1 MGYSSRTIHGLSW
14 AWAQS
19 IFIRGISL
27 LKILILA
34 RILTPRE
41 FGDFGISLLIL
52 ALLETL
58 TETGVNV
65 FLIQKKENL
74 SKYINSAWIVS
85 IARGFIIFFVFIIF
99 SGFIADFFKAP
110 HIKNILILFSF
121 VPLIRGFINPAEIK
135 FQKEI
140 NFDKDFI
147 YRMSIAFIDM
157 LATIFLVLIIK
168 NISGLVIGMLT
179 GVIFQVILSFL
190 LIKPRPQIKFKRLYI
205 YRIINQGKWVT
216 LSGIFNYLFH
226 NLDNIIVG
234 KFLGTYNLGLYEMS
248 YNIAMLPITDVAD
261 VISRVTF
268 PVYSKFSDDLERLRK
283 AFLKT
288 ELLLILIT
296 VPFGFVVF
304 FFANGLIEFFLGKQW
319 LPMVNILKILV
330 VLGVVHSIFGFP
342 AIVFLSVNK
351 QIYSSIITLIN
362 LIVLVICIF
371 PLITYFGLLG
381 VAFAALLGVIVPI
394 PVSLY
399 FLRKIFNNK

>member
-19 IFIRGISL
+19 IFVRGISFF
-27 LKILILA
+27 KILILA

-65 FLIQKKENL
+65 FLIQKKDNL

-85 IARGFIIFFVFIIF
+85 IVRGIIIFLVFLIF
-99 SGFIADFFKAP
+99 SEFIADFFKSP
-110 HIKNILILFSF
+110 NIKNILILFSF
-121 VPLIRGFINPAEIK
+121 IPLIRGFINPAEIK

-147 YRMSIAFIDM
+147 YRMSIALIDM
-157 LATIFLVLIIK
+157 ISTIVLVLIVK
-168 NISGLVIGMLT
+168 NISGLVLGMLT
-179 GVIFQVILSFL
+179 GVVFQVIFSFL
-190 LIKPRPQIKFKRLYI
+190 LIKPRPQITFKHLYI
-205 YRIINQGKWVT
+205 YKIINQGKWVT

-261 VISRVTF
+261 VISKVTF
-268 PVYSKFSDDLERLRK
+268 PVYSKFSDDIERLKK

-288 ELLLILIT
+288 ELLLIAIT
-296 VPFGFVVF
+296 LPFGLIVF
-304 FFANGLIEFFLGKQW
+304 FFANGLVELFLGKQW
-319 LPMVNILKILV
+319 LPMVNVLKILV

-342 AIVFLSVNK
+342 AVVFLSVNK

-362 LIVLVICIF
+362 LVVLIVCIF
-371 PLITYFGLLG
+371 PLMTHFGLIG
-381 VAFAALLGVIVPI
+381 VAFAALLGIIVPI
-394 PVSLY
+394 PISLY
-399 FLRKIFNNK
+399 FLNKVFNNK